1 MLWTGTVLYAVHAAA
16 AAAAACNQHPL
27 AAQHQQSSHKKTH
40 LQSFIV
46 FQGSKLA
53 GVYLVQCYL
62 NPFMPVAAK
71 TTQLIIW
78 VIYIQ

>member
-1 MLWTGTVLYAVHAAA
+1 MSAVNRHCTAVHA

-27 AAQHQQSSHKKTH
+27 AAQHQQRNHKNNTYTGI
-40 LQSFIV
+40 QSFIV

-71 TTQLIIW
+71 TT
-78 VIYIQ
+78 